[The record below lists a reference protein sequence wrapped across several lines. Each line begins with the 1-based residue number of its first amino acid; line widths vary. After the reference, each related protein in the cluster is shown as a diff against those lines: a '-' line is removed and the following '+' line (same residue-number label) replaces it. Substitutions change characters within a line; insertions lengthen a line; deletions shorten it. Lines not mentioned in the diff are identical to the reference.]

1 MFHSHGMIFTFQKMT
16 QPHFNLEHELRP
28 PDDYSDLS
36 VLFSPSVTQD
46 VLPHEEV
53 SPPHS
58 LTLQQD
64 EVSPEIP
71 SPSLAPDIPQQDEVS
86 PKIPSPS
93 LTSDVPQIEEVIPV
107 PLDDETIPDHSLKQR
122 SSKERLVL

>member
-16 QPHFNLEHELRP
+16 QAHFNFEHELRP

-36 VLFSPSVTQD
+36 VFSSPSVTQD

-71 SPSLAPDIPQQDEVS
+71 SPSL
-86 PKIPSPS
+86 
-93 LTSDVPQIEEVIPV
+93 TSDVLQIEEVSPV
-107 PLDDETIPDHSLKQR
+107 SLDDETIPDHSF
-122 SSKERLVL
+122 